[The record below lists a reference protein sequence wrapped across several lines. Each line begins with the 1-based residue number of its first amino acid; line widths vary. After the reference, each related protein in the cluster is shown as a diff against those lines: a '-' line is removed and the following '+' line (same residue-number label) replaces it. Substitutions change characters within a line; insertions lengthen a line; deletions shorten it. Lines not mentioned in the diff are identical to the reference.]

1 MGVILLGLAI
11 WFGRRQVKT
20 NRRRRMARHFEID
33 NTEDGGEGGSS
44 SGSGRSGISRAFAG
58 LMGNR
63 GWGRQSDNGGLPKP
77 FGGVKVPDEDA
88 PNPRRI
94 QNTMSVLY
102 GNLRGGQPADLA
114 DQIFPMAGGGGEQA
128 MAQAGG
134 RGASQ
139 PITARA
145 PAAGRWEEVDFG
157 LGRVD
162 QANRAS
168 RPPALLN
175 GLGISSGNQ
184 PLGSTPPP
192 LLVVQPPT
200 QPHTPNG
207 EEFNR
212 LSAYPTMIPEPSPTI
227 RQLRTVA
234 NVTGRDQEGTP
245 RTEWSTTSSPLAAQQ
260 QPTPGPHGG
269 QPFAYDNDDGYSEAV
284 FQPLP
289 PRLSFD
295 QKLGSGEFLDASTSA
310 MGGDQ
315 RPEHASSY
323 VPATTPL
330 GRSMTHGKQASVRTT
345 TSPVDPI
352 PRPRAPTPLARR
364 DGSLQDASE
373 DPFSDRRAFQPL
385 SRSAT
390 TAAAPRRVMT
400 ATNMVRD
407 STSTSRSQ
415 AKRMSLPYPASSNT
429 ATDSLDPA
437 RSGTIK
443 AAPMTRHLRIANR
456 TSPELPEIVES

>member
-1 MGVILLGLAI
+1 MVTQQSETSSTERAPERTVPPGRMNPSFLIDGKPAAPSTSIRLTGSQAAIPETRMNTTSTDDHSDLKKILPPTIILGVILLGLAI

-88 PNPRRI
+88 PNPRRL

-207 EEFNR
+207 DEFNR

-260 QPTPGPHGG
+260 
-269 QPFAYDNDDGYSEAV
+269 
-284 FQPLP
+284 
-289 PRLSFD
+289 LS
-295 QKLGSGEFLDASTSA
+295 LI
-310 MGGDQ
+310 
-315 RPEHASSY
+315 H
-323 VPATTPL
+323 
-330 GRSMTHGKQASVRTT
+330 
-345 TSPVDPI
+345 I
-352 PRPRAPTPLARR
+352 
-364 DGSLQDASE
+364 
-373 DPFSDRRAFQPL
+373 
-385 SRSAT
+385 
-390 TAAAPRRVMT
+390 
-400 ATNMVRD
+400 
-407 STSTSRSQ
+407 
-415 AKRMSLPYPASSNT
+415 
-429 ATDSLDPA
+429 
-437 RSGTIK
+437 
-443 AAPMTRHLRIANR
+443 
-456 TSPELPEIVES
+456 